1 MARRLW
7 LNNDITIINVLDL
20 HILDRSVRIK
30 RLRVLGL
37 ALMTIAILLFV
48 QTGMNLPVAL
58 LFVVGLSVVQ
68 VRSIGPINSGDM
80 IEAEV

>member
-1 MARRLW
+1 M
-7 LNNDITIINVLDL
+7 NNDITIINVLDL